1 MKKPCNN
8 ALLSS
13 AVDIGIRYSYSHVY
27 NVGVGY
33 LRNTQVFLVQEHSC
47 THYAVRSEGRHT
59 WEKAPFTGTAWATPA
74 SQFPMNDGHEESSE
88 PSLADG
94 CDKDATSSTV

>member
-13 AVDIGIRYSYSHVY
+13 AVDIGIRYSYSMCISWRRVP
-27 NVGVGY
+27 
-33 LRNTQVFLVQEHSC
+33 TQHTVFLVQEHSC

>member
-1 MKKPCNN
+1 MKKSCNN

-33 LRNTQVFLVQEHSC
+33 LRNTQCFWFRSTVVRTTQ
-47 THYAVRSEGRHT
+47 YAVRADTHGKKRHSQVPPG
-59 WEKAPFTGTAWATPA
+59 APQPV
-74 SQFPMNDGHEESSE
+74 SS
-88 PSLADG
+88 L
-94 CDKDATSSTV
+94 